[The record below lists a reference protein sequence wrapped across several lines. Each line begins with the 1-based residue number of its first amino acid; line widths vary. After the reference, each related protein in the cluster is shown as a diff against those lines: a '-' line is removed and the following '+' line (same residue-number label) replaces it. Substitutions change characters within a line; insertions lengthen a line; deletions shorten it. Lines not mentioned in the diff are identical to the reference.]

1 MSLST
6 ALRMTCRRRLLSL
19 IVGPASLNRFIPP
32 FQHFGQRHNVSN
44 GWRPVKNGGDICHQ
58 IVNRQAVGK
67 PASTDFFN
75 KKVTTS
81 TDMAVRSAGS
91 ISAISCAVSAGLE
104 MRGIT
109 VIIAFT
115 SISIMA
121 CRRVPRSAPDCGLRS
136 TISVISV
143 LPRLMGVS
151 S

>member
-1 MSLST
+1 M
-6 ALRMTCRRRLLSL
+6 
-19 IVGPASLNRFIPP
+19 
-32 FQHFGQRHNVSN
+32 
-44 GWRPVKNGGDICHQ
+44 KDGGDISHQ

-81 TDMAVRSAGS
+81 TDMEVRSAGS

-115 SISIMA
+115 SI
-121 CRRVPRSAPDCGLRS
+121 PTGLCN
-136 TISVISV
+136 TA
-143 LPRLMGVS
+143 
-151 S
+151 